1 MHSFGYT
8 REYDNYH
15 SFIIKHCLTANS
27 MLTAVY
33 QILHLSATASFIIRW
48 KKTLKLWYVH
58 MLHEIF

>member
-15 SFIIKHCLTANS
+15 SFITKHHLTAKA
-27 MLTAVY
+27 LTAVY

-48 KKTLKLWYVH
+48 KKTLKPWYVH